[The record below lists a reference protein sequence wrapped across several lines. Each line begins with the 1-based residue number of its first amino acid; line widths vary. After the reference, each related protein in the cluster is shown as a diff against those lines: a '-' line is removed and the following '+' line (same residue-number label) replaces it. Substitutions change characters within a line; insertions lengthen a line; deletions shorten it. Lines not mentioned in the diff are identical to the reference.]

1 MWSPNSVLCML
12 RPELLTYIYTRIHNT
27 SLKWESF
34 REQPGG
40 QSSSQGAPAGRQ
52 PVSLYLL
59 GCSLVS
65 PDVHAPRGPAP
76 RRGRKQSANVSIP
89 ALSSRGPGLPDPPG
103 PHPGNRPLDSPDH
116 QILPPRPGVGS
127 PSSPSFP
134 LPLRFPPSAL
144 PSSAFFSL
152 TLSSEATAPPPN
164 P

>member
-12 RPELLTYIYTRIHNT
+12 RPELLTYIYTCTHNT

-59 GCSLVS
+59 GCSLIS
-65 PDVHAPRGPAP
+65 PDVRAPPGPAP
-76 RRGRKQSANVSIP
+76 RRGRKQRANVSTP

-103 PHPGNRPLDSPDH
+103 PNPGHRPSDSPDR
-116 QILPPRPGVGS
+116 QILALRTRAGS

-144 PSSAFFSL
+144 PSSAFFLL
-152 TLSSEATAPPPN
+152 TLSSQATAPPPN